1 LKTLF
6 LTPEVHPPEFQLL
19 LLEEV
24 ALEVEEEVVEKEV
37 VLEEVVLVEKEVV
50 KETLHPLGFFPK

>member
-6 LTPEVHPPEFQLL
+6 LTLKVHPPEFQLF

-24 ALEVEEEVVEKEV
+24 AMEVE
-37 VLEEVVLVEKEVV
+37 EEVVLVEKEVV